1 MKILI
6 KEFKK
11 AVIELKILSITS
23 FVVALLVIIPISNFL
38 LEGIY
43 YIISGDFSLG
53 IAGGEEVLVTL
64 KVLTLTSLF
73 GGGLGTLN
81 GWLLSNCD
89 FRLRKVLRICQLV
102 PLAAPAY
109 LITAVLQD
117 LGSIFGYQVTGLWW
131 GVLILSISTY
141 PYVFILANESF
152 NKFGV
157 NQINA
162 SRGLGIGP
170 WGSFFKIALP
180 MALPALIT
188 GISLMCMEIMNELG
202 TFALLNIPSI
212 STGIAENWIIDGNPK
227 NAIGL
232 SLVALFIIFTL
243 IIFEKFSRRKS
254 KRWSENPASQDSQG
268 WVLKKN
274 RALLAIIISLFPPI
288 FSFGIPCF
296 WVLLN
301 IDQIQKGITIE
312 LLTLSFRT
320 ISLGLLTAL
329 ITMLFSL
336 IISLARRPNKSLL
349 LGLITNL
356 AGIGYAIPGT
366 VLALS
371 LISISS
377 TKFNFIAI
385 CLLIWGYIVRFLTIS
400 KGSIDSGLER
410 ISPNFDEA
418 ALGLGENWLG
428 IIKRIHLPLL
438 KGPIFVGS
446 LLVFVDTIKE
456 LPVTFILRP
465 FDFDTLSVRI
475 YQYAGDERMVEA
487 ILPAIIIMTLGLI
500 ASITLIP
507 SLEKK
512 D

>member
-1 MKILI
+1 LKILI
-6 KEFKK
+6 KGFKK
-11 AVIELKILSITS
+11 EITELKLFYITS
-23 FVVALLVIIPISNFL
+23 FIVSLLVIIPILNFL
-38 LEGIY
+38 LEGIIY
-43 YIISGDFSLG
+43 VISGDFSLG
-53 IAGGEEVLVTL
+53 IAGGEEVLGTV
-64 KVLTLTSLF
+64 KVLALTSLF

-89 FRLRKVLRICQLV
+89 FKFRKVLRIFQLV

-109 LITAVLQD
+109 LVTAVLQD

-162 SRGLGIGP
+162 SRGLGVGP
-170 WGSFFKIALP
+170 WRSFFKIAFP

-188 GISLMCMEIMNELG
+188 GISLMCMEVMNELG

-212 STGIAENWIIDGNPK
+212 STGIAENWIIQGNP
-227 NAIGL
+227 NSAIGL
-232 SLVALFIIFTL
+232 SLAALLIIFTL
-243 IIFEKFSRRKS
+243 IIFEKFSRRNS
-254 KRWSENPASQDSQG
+254 KRWSENPASKDSQG
-268 WVLKKN
+268 WKLKKT
-274 RALLAIIISLFPPI
+274 RAFLAITISLFPPM
-288 FSFGIPCF
+288 FSFGIPFF

-301 IDQIQKGITIE
+301 IDQIHKGLSLE
-312 LLTLSFRT
+312 LFNLSFRT
-320 ISLGLLTAL
+320 ISLGLFTAL

-336 IISLARRPNKSLL
+336 IISLSRRLNKNLL
-349 LGLITNL
+349 LDIISNL

-366 VLALS
+366 VLALC
-371 LISISS
+371 LISVSS
-377 TKFNFIAI
+377 SKYNFIAI
-385 CLLIWGYIVRFLTIS
+385 CLLLWGYLVRFLTIS
-400 KGSIDSGLER
+400 KGSIDSSLER
-410 ISPNFDEA
+410 ISPSLDEA
-418 ALGLGENWLG
+418 GLGLGENWLG
-428 IIKRIHLPLL
+428 IIKKIHLPLL
-438 KGPIFVGS
+438 QGPIFVGS

-456 LPVTFILRP
+456 LPITFILRP

-487 ILPAIIIMTLGLI
+487 ILPAIFIMILGLI

-512 D
+512 N